1 MIYPLQLLMIAL
13 AVGTG
18 VGINTAAA
26 AELGSGN
33 KKKTDEISGVGT
45 PLAVVLWF
53 LFALGCWLF
62 LPVYTRMSTS
72 SEPVLHVDIVY
83 GRIVCAFSFGLFLES
98 IWTKILQANGDMKMP
113 IFAQITNIILDPL
126 LIFGFLGLL
135 RMGITGAAIA
145 TATGKIVAAIVV
157 AQ

>member
-33 KKKTDEISGVGT
+33 KKKTDAISGVGT

-53 LFALGCWLF
+53 LFALGCWL
-62 LPVYTRMSTS
+62 LAVPAGIYENVYKLRA
-72 SEPVLHVDIVY
+72 
-83 GRIVCAFSFGLFLES
+83 CA
-98 IWTKILQANGDMKMP
+98 P
-113 IFAQITNIILDPL
+113 
-126 LIFGFLGLL
+126 
-135 RMGITGAAIA
+135 R
-145 TATGKIVAAIVV
+145 
-157 AQ
+157 